1 MKNKFTIQERTELV
15 EMLPSFTL
23 LNQLYSDLTPERY
36 ETLLKETIPH
46 NYKQITV
53 HDNEKIVGV
62 CGYWIATKIWCGKY
76 LELDNV
82 VVHESYRSKGIGKI
96 MTDYL
101 LQKAKKE
108 GCNMLGLDVYTD
120 NFKGVKFYMNQGYVP
135 RGFHMI
141 NVLNGSYGGY
151 DGND

>member
-1 MKNKFTIQERTELV
+1 MKNKFTIQERTELA
-15 EMLPSFTL
+15 EMLHSFAL

-46 NYKQITV
+46 NYKQITI
-53 HDNEKIVGV
+53 HYKEKIVGV

-151 DGND
+151 DGNE

>member
-1 MKNKFTIQERTELV
+1 MENKFTIKEHTEFE
-15 EMLPSFTL
+15 EMRPSYTL
-23 LNQLYSDLTPERY
+23 LNQLYSDLTSERY
-36 ETLLKETIPH
+36 EELLKETIPH

-53 HDNEKIVGV
+53 HFNEEMVGV
-62 CGYWIATKIWCGKY
+62 CGFWIATKIWCGKY

-82 VVHESYRSKGIGKI
+82 VVHESYRSQGIGKI

-101 LQKAKKE
+101 YDKAKKA

-141 NVLNGSYGGY
+141 NVLNGSFGGY
-151 DGND
+151 DGSE

>member
-1 MKNKFTIQERTELV
+1 MKNKFQIIARDTLA
-15 EMLPSFTL
+15 EMLPTYSL
-23 LNQLYSDLTPERY
+23 LNQLYSDLTPARY
-36 ETLLKETIPH
+36 EALLQETVPH

-53 HDNEKIVGV
+53 QDGEKIVGV

-82 VVHESYRSKGIGKI
+82 VVDEDYRSQGIGKI

-101 LQKAKKE
+101 LEKAKKE
-108 GCNMLGLDVYTD
+108 QCNMLGLDVYTD

-141 NVLNGSYGGY
+141 NVLNGSFGGY
-151 DGND
+151 DGTN